1 MKIINKVANSV
12 ISLSKYIQH
21 KNTDKLVKQILSIA
35 EFESILQS
43 PPKKLQ
49 NIIFVTPYMSKHSGG
64 LTSVL
69 RIAMR
74 LSRSGI
80 SVTFTCPTNNN
91 VVQMMKNAND
101 NLSNFNANYITWD
114 EANNNSYDF
123 VIVVQDTYVYYAR
136 KLRGYLIYFV
146 QDYEP
151 YFNPMGDRYFLSKK
165 SLELGE
171 DIISLGKWNL
181 QEIRRNNSIDK
192 LGTLS
197 SIDFPFEVLEYPL
210 VKKEFNGLKEKKE
223 INIAVYVKRES
234 KRLPGIV
241 MNLLNQLYEKY
252 YAEGINLNIYYFGL
266 HRIEKVKYGTNLG
279 RISKAEIKKLYD
291 KCDFGMVASMTNIS
305 LVPYEM
311 IASGLPVIEFKD
323 GSYESF
329 LGHDTAILLES
340 FSINE
345 FKTKIDYYINN
356 SQKLVDMCKR
366 SQERILNLSWDK
378 SAEQFKCILE
388 NIVKQYNRMKDL

>member
-210 VKKEFNGLKEKKE
+210 VKKGCNSLKEKKE

-388 NIVKQYNRMKDL
+388 NIVKQDNRMKDL